1 MKKITALV
9 LAATMSLTMLVG
21 CGNKGNDD
29 KGQAV
34 GSEDKVVIKFLG
46 KTFGDKSYWD
56 SAKEGVEKAKEDF
69 ADSADIEIIETTADE
84 QRHLSAMYEAVDAGA
99 DYIITSDFVDN
110 LKEVA
115 EAYPDVKFI
124 TWDEPSFDAMDNIYS
139 IGFQTSEAAFLGGM
153 VAADIAVGS
162 LEGTTEEKRI
172 GFIGGMDETPV
183 IQEFLVGYLQ
193 GASHYDESVAF
204 DDSYVGSWS
213 DSAKAKE
220 LAFAQ
225 FNNSKDDVIFACA
238 GSSGIGA
245 IEAAAETGKYL
256 IGVDADQAEL
266 YAGKDERD
274 VFVTSVLKLIG
285 NALYGTIENVLDGN
299 YKSGYEVLGYADG
312 VVDIV
317 KNDLYDKYVSEE
329 GKAKIEAAEEELKAG
344 TIEVK
349 SIMGESQEEISEFI
363 NQFK

>member
-9 LAATMSLTMLVG
+9 LAAAMSMTMLVG
-21 CGNKGNDD
+21 CGSKGNDGN
-29 KGQAV
+29 GQAA
-34 GSEDKVVIKFLG
+34 GAEDKVVIKFLG
-46 KTFGDKSYWD
+46 KAFGDKSYWD
-56 SAKEGVEKAKEDF
+56 NAKEGVEKAKEDF

-84 QRHLSAMYEAVDAGA
+84 QRHLSAMYEAIDDGA
-99 DYIITSDFVDN
+99 DYIITADFVDN

-115 EAYPDVKFI
+115 EENPDVKFI
-124 TWDEPSFDAMDNIYS
+124 TWDEPAFDNMDNVYS

-153 VAADIAVGS
+153 VAADIATGS
-162 LEGTTEEKRI
+162 LEGTGEDKRI

-193 GASHYDESVAF
+193 GAKYYDESVTF
-204 DDSYVGSWS
+204 DASYVGSWS

-245 IEAAAETGKYL
+245 IEAAAETGKYI
-256 IGVDADQAEL
+256 IGVDADQSEL
-266 YAGKDERD
+266 YAGKDERS
-274 VFVTSVLKLIG
+274 VFATSVLKLVG
-285 NALYGTIENVLDGN
+285 NALYRSIEDALAGN

-317 KNDLYDKYVSEE
+317 KNDLFEKYVSEE
-329 GKAKIEAAEEELKAG
+329 GKGKIKAAEDELKAG

-349 SIMGESQEEISEFI
+349 SIMGKSQEEITEFI

>member
-1 MKKITALV
+1 MKRIAALV
-9 LAATMSLTMLVG
+9 LMATMSMGMLAG
-21 CGNKGNDD
+21 CGSKGN
-29 KGQAV
+29 GEQGIAT
-34 GSEDKVVIKFLG
+34 EDKVVIKFLG

-56 SAKEGVEKAKEDF
+56 SAKEGVERAKSEFIDK
-69 ADSADIEIIETTADE
+69 ADIEIVETTADE
-84 QRHLSAMYEAVDAGA
+84 QKHLSAMYEAADEGA
-99 DYIITSDFVDN
+99 DCIITADFVDN

-115 EAYPDVKFI
+115 EAYPDIKFI
-124 TWDEPSFDAMDNIYS
+124 TWDEPIEDVKNIYS
-139 IGFQTSEAAFLGGM
+139 IGFQTSECSFLAGM
-153 VAADIAVGS
+153 VAADIATGN
-162 LEGTTEEKRI
+162 LEGTSEEKRV

-193 GASHYDESVAF
+193 GAKYYDETVGF
-204 DDSYVGSWS
+204 DASYVGSWS

-245 IEAAAETGKYL
+245 IEAAAETGKY
-256 IGVDADQAEL
+256 IVGVDADQSEL
-266 YAGKDERD
+266 YAGKNERN
-274 VFVTSVLKLIG
+274 VFVTSALKLIG
-285 NALYGTIENVLDGN
+285 NALYGAIEDVIDGN

-312 VVDIV
+312 VVGIV

-329 GKAKIEAAEEELKAG
+329 GKAKIEAAEEELKNG
-344 TIEVK
+344 TLKVE
-349 SIMGESQEEISEFI
+349 SIIGKSQEEIKAYI